1 MGQAECR
8 SQSRPPGPLARSR
21 GQRIPSTST
30 YNYISGLLAC
40 SQSAT
45 SSQLSPTWDGDCDG
59 GNEDNGDSDGNTDV
73 IRRVIITVYTT
84 SHPKATSRS
93 STQHKVCRLKQVE
106 VVAHVVHH
114 IPGQHEK
121 DDNRVDDNNDK
132 DDNHVDDE
140 LTKMT

>member
-1 MGQAECR
+1 MGQAECL

-73 IRRVIITVYTT
+73 KLRLIITVIT

-93 STQHKVCRLKQVE
+93 STQYKVCRLKQVE